1 MTATNAMQ
9 KVSRSELELMLT
21 TYRQHADAWQ
31 TRALLA
37 EAQLAVL
44 KSEYEP
50 EGTEP
55 CS

>member
-1 MTATNAMQ
+1 MTTTNALQ
-9 KVSRSELELMLT
+9 KVSRSELELMLN
-21 TYRQHADAWQ
+21 TYRQSSDAWQ

-37 EAQLAVL
+37 ESQLAVL
-44 KSEYEP
+44 RAEYEP

>member
-1 MTATNAMQ
+1 MTTTDTLQ
-9 KVSRSELELMLT
+9 KVSRSELELMLNA
-21 TYRQHADAWQ
+21 YRQRSDEWQ

-44 KSEYEP
+44 KAEYEP
-50 EGTEP
+50 EGLEA